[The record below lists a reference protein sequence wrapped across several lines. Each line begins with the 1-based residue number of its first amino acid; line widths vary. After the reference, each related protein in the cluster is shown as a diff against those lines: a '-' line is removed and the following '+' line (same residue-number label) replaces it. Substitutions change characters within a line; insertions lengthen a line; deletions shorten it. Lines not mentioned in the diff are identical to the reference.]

1 MADAVGEEGG
11 TRFLQGPKTDAAAC
25 ARMGAAIRAGQTFSG
40 TVLNYK
46 KDGSTFWNEITIVPV
61 RICDRVE
68 QFIGTVDDVT
78 EKVELEEA
86 NRLAE
91 AARHRAEIARER
103 AETAALVSRE
113 RAAAE
118 RDTSAYLVRVGDIS
132 SFFLR
137 L

>member
-1 MADAVGEEGG
+1 
-11 TRFLQGPKTDAAAC
+11 
-25 ARMGAAIRAGQTFSG
+25 MGAAIRAGKAFSG

-46 KDGSTFWNEITIVPV
+46 KDGSSFWNEVTIVPV
-61 RICDRVE
+61 RICDQVE

-103 AETAALVSRE
+103 AEKAALVARE

-118 RDTSAYLVRVGDIS
+118 RDTSAYLVRVGSIFLHS
-132 SFFLR
+132 SQDSSPVFGSVTPEH
-137 L
+137 